1 MIGYS
6 ELRQAMSRKRWI
18 IFGALTGVL
27 ALCLCA
33 GLYLSRDPLS
43 AKGPAEQNPEITAVH
58 DEPVR
63 EEPVQAELSADQ
75 NADQAQNERGRAQ
88 IPGLRAPE
96 SPESSN
102 APAPAE
108 QKAAQSPV
116 TPHVAPLASSAA
128 PASSS
133 GTYAQ
138 SELVAPPS
146 IPETL
151 ASNDA
156 PPSLAAPAKPEP
168 SAELDIPE
176 EIPTSSQAGRSGL
189 VEPGDTAASLLSS
202 YLKPAEI
209 DELTKACA
217 KVFPLTKLRDDRRY
231 EVSFPKGVF
240 TFEYEINP
248 EELLLVRKTAKGFVA
263 VKQAQKYDV
272 VVDRV
277 QGDIVSSLFLA
288 VHKTGERPELAM
300 ALAEI
305 FAWEVDF
312 LRDIRTGDS
321 FKAVLEKRYRDGR
334 FVGYGRI
341 FAAEF
346 VNQGESYQGFLFQDQ
361 DGLSGYYDAQGKNL
375 RKAFLR
381 APLKFSRI
389 SSGFSKARLH
399 PVLNIVRPHFGVDY
413 AAPVGTAVKTVG
425 DGTVV
430 AAGWRS
436 GGGKTVHI
444 KHANGYETMYMHLSR
459 FGSGVKPGK
468 HVKQGEVIGYVGMT
482 GLATGPHLDF
492 RVEKDHQFINP
503 AKLDNPRAQ
512 SLPAGLMPAFR
523 DKVAAERERLER
535 SSFAQE
541 KPSSAAPKTSDGAA
555 M

>member
-1 MIGYS
+1 
-6 ELRQAMSRKRWI
+6 L
-18 IFGALTGVL
+18 GVL

-33 GLYLSRDPLS
+33 ALYVSRDRVVTG
-43 AKGPAEQNPEITAVH
+43 KENPENIEITAVH
-58 DEPVR
+58 DEPAR
-63 EEPVQAELSADQ
+63 EESLKAESAQ
-75 NADQAQNERGRAQ
+75 GEQEIARAQ

-96 SPESSN
+96 TPEAPALPEPQIARSPTAPHAAPLSVTTNPTN
-102 APAPAE
+102 APTDT
-108 QKAAQSPV
+108 
-116 TPHVAPLASSAA
+116 TPNL
-128 PASSS
+128 
-133 GTYAQ
+133 T
-138 SELVAPPS
+138 
-146 IPETL
+146 
-151 ASNDA
+151 
-156 PPSLAAPAKPEP
+156 APAKPETAAVELEAPDETVP
-168 SAELDIPE
+168 SQ
-176 EIPTSSQAGRSGL
+176 TGRSGL
-189 VEPGDTAASLLSS
+189 VERGDTAASLLSP

-217 KVFPLTKLRDDRRY
+217 KVFLLTKIRDDRRY

-248 EELLLVRKTAKGFVA
+248 EELLIVRKTSKGFVA

-277 QGDIVSSLFLA
+277 QGDVHSSLFLA
-288 VHKTGERPELAM
+288 VHKAGERPELAM
-300 ALAEI
+300 ALADI

-312 LRDIRTGDS
+312 LRDIRAGDS

-346 VNQGESYQGFLFQDQ
+346 VNQGEAYQGFLFHDQ
-361 DGLSGYYDAQGKNL
+361 DGNAGYYDEQGKNL

-413 AAPVGTAVKTVG
+413 AAPMGTAVKTVG

-459 FGSGVKPGK
+459 FGTGVKPGK

-492 RVEKDHQFINP
+492 RLEKDNQFINP
-503 AKLDNPRAQ
+503 SQLDNPRAQ
-512 SLPAGLMPAFR
+512 SLPVALMPAFR
-523 DKVAAERERLER
+523 DKIAAERDRLER

-541 KPSSAAPKTSDGAA
+541 KPSSAAPKIGKDAA